1 MIRKRR
7 RKIMGKFKKLCAIVM
22 VIVLAFSVTPDSVFA
37 AKKAK
42 ISKTKATIYVGK
54 TIKLKVKNNK
64 KKVKWSTS
72 NKKVAKVSKKG
83 KVKGIKAG
91 KATITAKVGKK
102 AYKCKIT
109 VKIKRNKK
117 SNIKKPV
124 IKPAESETTVEPTTK
139 SEQTTTT
146 SEPTTKPEQPTI
158 DEAKLNE
165 KDKNA
170 LKDII
175 ENIKSSGV
183 DISDNMGDSDYTWDE
198 SGNLVGIDWTDKELK
213 GTLDLSGLDSL
224 KDVNC
229 NNNLLTDIKV
239 SGNAKERSRPQDGS
253 VLQGERRL
261 SPISVPHWGAG
272 RHAPHEYRN
281 GRAEGRL
288 PDRRQRRGAANSG
301 PDRTGAGWP
310 RRGCGHRGP

>member
-1 MIRKRR
+1 MAKL
-7 RKIMGKFKKLCAIVM
+7 KKLCAIVL

-102 AYKCKIT
+102 AYKCKIK
-109 VKIKRNKK
+109 VKKKRNKK

-139 SEQTTTT
+139 
-146 SEPTTKPEQPTI
+146 PEQPTI
-158 DEAKLNE
+158 DESKLNE

-170 LKDII
+170 LKNII

-229 NNNLLTDIKV
+229 NNIK
-239 SGNAKERSRPQDGS
+239 S
-253 VLQGERRL
+253 
-261 SPISVPHWGAG
+261 
-272 RHAPHEYRN
+272 N
-281 GRAEGRL
+281 G
-288 PDRRQRRGAANSG
+288 
-301 PDRTGAGWP
+301 
-310 RRGCGHRGP
+310 

>member
-1 MIRKRR
+1 MVKL
-7 RKIMGKFKKLCAIVM
+7 KKLCAIVL

-109 VKIKRNKK
+109 VKKKTNKK

-146 SEPTTKPEQPTI
+146 VPETTTSEPTTKPEQPTI

-170 LKDII
+170 LKNII
-175 ENIKSSGV
+175 DNIKSNGV
-183 DISDNMGDSDYTWDE
+183 DVSDNMGDSDYTWDE

-229 NNNLLTDIKV
+229 NNNQLTDIKV
-239 SGNAKERSRPQDGS
+239 SGNASLE
-253 VLQGERRL
+253 EL
-261 SPISVPHWGAG
+261 SCDSNKLEKLRKQEFIKIKLW
-272 RHAPHEYRN
+272 
-281 GRAEGRL
+281 
-288 PDRRQRRGAANSG
+288 
-301 PDRTGAGWP
+301 
-310 RRGCGHRGP
+310 